1 MLVGYEYNSYKL
13 GVALG
18 VHWTP
23 GPTAPPHWLVVG
35 PSGTGK
41 TVFSGQLAA
50 RMVLRE
56 NARLWVAN
64 YKDDDF
70 SSSSKVNGRDGITDS
85 GTRSTAYGI
94 FIPSWRTGWVGTRT
108 ALCVCCGWTS
118 WQLW

>member
-64 YKDDDF
+64 YKDDNF
-70 SSSSKVNGRDGITDS
+70 FQFLQGGQEVGGQAVLGRQDS
-85 GTRSTAYGI
+85 LTQPWHNAG
-94 FIPSWRTGWVGTRT
+94 
-108 ALCVCCGWTS
+108 
-118 WQLW
+118 